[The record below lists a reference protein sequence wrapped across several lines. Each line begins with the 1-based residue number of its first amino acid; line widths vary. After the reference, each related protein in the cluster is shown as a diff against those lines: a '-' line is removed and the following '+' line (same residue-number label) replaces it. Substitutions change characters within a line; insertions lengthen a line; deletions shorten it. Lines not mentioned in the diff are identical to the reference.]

1 MTFLALGLGIRALFS
16 LVVLGASILAV
27 IDIASSGRRSIG
39 EKLLLI
45 LLVLMFPL
53 LGSAV
58 YFFVLKKK
66 G

>member
-1 MTFLALGLGIRALFS
+1 MTFLALGFGIRALFS
-16 LVVLGASILAV
+16 LVVLAASILAV

-66 G
+66 